1 MNNNNWIKIDNETFY
16 VKEVMIQLTVMAHAT
31 IDLSFDI
38 KSYPSYSDIFFNM
51 YEKGSKFNIVA
62 KEFEGKGIMIKA
74 VDVGSKIMNISLKCD
89 LLNHKDISE
98 RRDEIIEEVLN
109 NNNKNNIN

>member
-1 MNNNNWIKIDNETFY
+1 MNINNWIKIDNETFY
-16 VKEVMIQLTVMAHAT
+16 VKEVMIQLSVMAHAT

-51 YEKGSKFNIVA
+51 YERGSKFNIVA

-74 VDVGSKIMNISLKCD
+74 VDVGSKIMNISLK
-89 LLNHKDISE
+89 K
-98 RRDEIIEEVLN
+98 
-109 NNNKNNIN
+109 